1 MNCYN
6 DWAEDFMNR
15 AIDSVSGRITEPYIL
30 TEENAWQK
38 RRRYH
43 WNNTNGSASGY
54 SFTYHWV
61 NTISNRQI
69 DITEEEFNNQSQP
82 NL

>member
-6 DWAEDFMNR
+6 DWADDFMNR
-15 AIDSVSGRITEPYIL
+15 AIDSISGRLNEPLTL
-30 TEENAWQK
+30 TEENAWVK

-43 WNNTNGSASGY
+43 WGNSNGGY
-54 SFTYHWV
+54 SFTYHWI
-61 NTISNRQI
+61 NTVSNRQI
-69 DITEEEFNNQSQP
+69 DITEQEFENQIQP